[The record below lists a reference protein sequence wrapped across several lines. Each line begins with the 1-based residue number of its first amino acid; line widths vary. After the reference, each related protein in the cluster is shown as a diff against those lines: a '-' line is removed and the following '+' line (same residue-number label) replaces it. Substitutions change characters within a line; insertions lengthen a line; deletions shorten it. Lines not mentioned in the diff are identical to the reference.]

1 MNIQSLL
8 NAVLK
13 SAAPSGKG
21 SDWGKYAAGGAVG
34 LLLGSKRGRSMGG
47 SLVKYG
53 SVAALGALAW
63 KMYQDHQAQQQ
74 GARAGVPAAPVP
86 ASQPPAART
95 FEALPAPVQEEHSR
109 AMLKAMIAA
118 AKSDGHMDSREREL
132 VTGELTRLQAD
143 DATRRWVQAELERP
157 VDPAEVAASAQGP
170 EMAAEIYLAS
180 LLVVDDT
187 STMERAYLEALAREL
202 RLDPGLKTQLEA
214 KAMAAG

>member
-8 NAVLK
+8 NSVLK
-13 SAAPSGKG
+13 SAAPQGK

-74 GARAGVPAAPVP
+74 ATRPGVPA
-86 ASQPPAART
+86 SPPAAAAAPT

-132 VTGELTRLQAD
+132 VQGELTRLQAD
-143 DATRRWVQAELERP
+143 AATRQWVQAELEKP

-187 STMERAYLEALAREL
+187 STMERAYLDALAREL
-202 RLDPGLKTQLEA
+202 RLDPGLRTQLEA
-214 KAMAAG
+214 KALAAG